1 LRRVKLEE
9 RNERPSNPPDE
20 PLQAPGRRNGDS
32 EAVDSKEV
40 ERLNAEY
47 TGSFARNPG
56 QELGLLPLRYDDK
69 TFGH

>member
-1 LRRVKLEE
+1 MSGLRTRLANLF
-9 RNERPSNPPDE
+9 RRMR
-20 PLQAPGRRNGDS
+20 GRDVDA
-32 EAVDSKEV
+32 ETADSKEV

-56 QELGLLPLRYDDK
+56 QELGLLPPRYDDK

>member
-1 LRRVKLEE
+1 MSGPRTRLTNLFRRLE
-9 RNERPSNPPDE
+9 
-20 PLQAPGRRNGDS
+20 RRNGDS

>member
-1 LRRVKLEE
+1 MSHLRTHLAKLFRRVH
-9 RNERPSNPPDE
+9 
-20 PLQAPGRRNGDS
+20 RRNVDS
-32 EAVDSKEV
+32 DTADSKEV

-56 QELGLLPLRYDDK
+56 QELGLLPPRYDDK

>member
-1 LRRVKLEE
+1 MSGLRAGLTKLFT
-9 RNERPSNPPDE
+9 R
-20 PLQAPGRRNGDS
+20 LQRRDVAS
-32 EAVDSKEV
+32 KAADSKEA

-56 QELGLLPLRYDDK
+56 QELGLLPPRYDDK

>member
-1 LRRVKLEE
+1 MSGFRTRLTNLFRRLRRRHV
-9 RNERPSNPPDE
+9 
-20 PLQAPGRRNGDS
+20 DS
-32 EAVDSKEV
+32 EAADSKEV

-56 QELGLLPLRYDDK
+56 QELGLLPPRYDDK